1 LTNAKNYDIIILT
14 TQKGVPKMFNEL
26 ELKVL
31 EAYQE
36 GSDLG
41 YIVECFNI
49 THSRVKQILTAFKD
63 ANRVK
68 RTFTDDFKKVIAER
82 DINGVPRRQ
91 IALELEIN
99 VNTVKKACGKF
110 GQALKDRASSENEYT
125 RIEGEFDLKT
135 CPSCG
140 SSNVNIVED
149 NTTYCKKCGNE
160 HIINEDHALKLNWE
174 YLD

>member
-1 LTNAKNYDIIILT
+1 
-14 TQKGVPKMFNEL
+14 MFNEL

-49 THSRVKQILTAFKD
+49 TYSRVKQILIAFKD
-63 ANRVK
+63 ANREK
-68 RTFTDDFKKVIAER
+68 RTFTDDFKRVIAER
-82 DINGVPRRQ
+82 DINGVSRRQ
-91 IALELEIN
+91 IAMELEIN
-99 VNTVKKACGKF
+99 VNTVKKACAKF

-125 RIEGEFDLKT
+125 RIEGKFDMNT

-140 SSNVNIVED
+140 SNDVNEVEE
-149 NTTYCKKCGNE
+149 NTTYCKKCGSE
-160 HIINEDHALKLNWE
+160 HIHKEDHALKLNWE